1 MAFNL
6 FRMSIIS
13 LSVTFCKKG
22 NIFFAVSTFGSLGPG
37 SAVGEKGKKKKTGS
51 NTEKY
56 GSRLCSGASSLIS
69 GFANTCDI
77 LTLLLE
83 VRYFRGVV
91 TFGTLR

>member
-13 LSVTFCKKG
+13 LSVIFCKKG

-37 SAVGEKGKKKKTGS
+37 SALGEKGKKKKQY
-51 NTEKY
+51 EKY